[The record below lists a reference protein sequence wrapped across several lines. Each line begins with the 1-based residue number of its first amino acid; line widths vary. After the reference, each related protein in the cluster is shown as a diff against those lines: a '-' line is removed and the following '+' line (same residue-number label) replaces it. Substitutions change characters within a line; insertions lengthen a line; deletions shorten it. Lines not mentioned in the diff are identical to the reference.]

1 MVMNFANEPIEAYLT
16 SFSAS
21 LNKLVKIYINE
32 TSATSFP
39 KASANLYI
47 YIFFYYYNIKLYI
60 IFIKNIFNI
69 ITSEKILDKDNLTL
83 HDLSSVA
90 PIIIYNVYC
99 LFSSLFNT
107 LATNFK
113 LFKPKTLT

>member
-1 MVMNFANEPIEAYLT
+1 MNLAKEPIEAYLT

-21 LNKLVKIYINE
+21 LSKFVKIYINE

-39 KASANLYI
+39 KASANSE
-47 YIFFYYYNIKLYI
+47 
-60 IFIKNIFNI
+60 NIFERD
-69 ITSEKILDKDNLTL
+69 SLTL
-83 HDLSSVA
+83 QDLSSVA